1 MKELY
6 PFQENRGRMFFL
18 RKYLQS
24 PMGIGAVVPSSQKL
38 AVQMVKMLGAKRD
51 DVVVELGPGT
61 GIFTQ
66 ALLTSGVLPGNLILV
81 EFDVE
86 FVHYLRREFPAVRVL
101 QGDASHL
108 CQLLANVEDRP
119 ITRVLS
125 GIPLRSMKPAIR
137 AAIAKAIAEVLQ
149 PGGVLVQFSYFN
161 ASPITRVVADAVGF
175 IGQKA
180 GMIVANMPPAFVW
193 KYVRQI

>member
-1 MKELY
+1 MDNIQPHEK
-6 PFQENRGRMFFL
+6 RGRMFFL

-38 AVQMVKMLGAKRD
+38 ALQMVKMLGAKPD
-51 DVVVELGPGT
+51 EVVVELGPGT

-66 ALLTSGVLPGNLILV
+66 ALLTSGVRPQNLILV
-81 EFDVE
+81 EFDLE
-86 FVHYLRREFPAVRVL
+86 FVEYLRRAFPLVRVL
-101 QGDASHL
+101 QGDAS
-108 CQLLANVEDRP
+108 QLLTLLNGVDDRP
-119 ITRVLS
+119 VYRVLS
-125 GIPLRSMKPAIR
+125 GIPLRSMKPVIR
-137 AAIAKAIAEVLQ
+137 AAIAQAISEVLQ

-161 ASPITRVVADAVGF
+161 ASPIVRSVADKVGL

-180 GMIVANMPPAFVW
+180 GMIMANMPPAFVW

>member
-1 MKELY
+1 MDNVQ
-6 PFQENRGRMFFL
+6 PQEKRGRMFFL

-38 AVQMVKMLGAKRD
+38 ALQMVKMLGAKPD
-51 DVVVELGPGT
+51 EVVVELGPGT

-66 ALLTSGVLPGNLILV
+66 ALLTSGVRPQNLILV
-81 EFDVE
+81 EFDLE
-86 FVHYLRREFPAVRVL
+86 FVEYLRHAFPLVRVL
-101 QGDASHL
+101 QGDAS
-108 CQLLANVEDRP
+108 QLRALLNRVDDRP
-119 ITRVLS
+119 VYRVLS

-137 AAIAKAIAEVLQ
+137 AAIAQAISEVLQ

-161 ASPITRVVADAVGF
+161 ASPIVRSVADKVGL

-180 GMIVANMPPAFVW
+180 GMIMANMPPAFVW